1 MNIIIQVAALETGPV
16 IIGVIA
22 LVMILFIAYY
32 VARIMKGKIEIEVAK
47 NGYNSGEEISGT
59 VTLTSRKHLQMNR
72 LYVALIGYE
81 IIERRDSD
89 GDRKT
94 RRNEIYRNEQNLAEV
109 SDLAAGAKQSF
120 AFTLVAPGNN
130 PTGETVG
137 EVPAKVL
144 GAVNTAAN
152 VIGALGMGNRS
163 RRLEWKLE
171 ARADLPGVDIASS
184 RRVRVNLI

>member
-1 MNIIIQVAALETGPV
+1 M
-16 IIGVIA
+16 
-22 LVMILFIAYY
+22 
-32 VARIMKGKIEIEVAK
+32 
-47 NGYNSGEEISGT
+47 
-59 VTLTSRKHLQMNR
+59 
-72 LYVALIGYE
+72 
-81 IIERRDSD
+81 
-89 GDRKT
+89 
-94 RRNEIYRNEQNLAEV
+94 

>member
-1 MNIIIQVAALETGPV
+1 MIQVAALETGPV

-32 VARIMKGKIEIEVAK
+32 VARIMKGKIEIKVAK